1 MQVRAQ
7 VLLSVVVADK
17 LTERSWLVGACRL
30 LTVVVKLLLH
40 TTPGILIVSRLSPV
54 IALVALTV
62 VSVAPITS
70 LVVVSI
76 ICPAP
81 RITLRLVYSLISAV
95 ASLGFL
101 VGGSEVNGPTIY
113 VSFLHIMDQMLRY
126 GLILKG
132 NETKASTGIR
142 VGFSH
147 NLNFLHDT
155 VLSKISRQVI
165 LIQMVIKTSNENFFF
180 CAITLASSPLLLL
193 LGSITWRVPPLRL
206 PIPRATATTSLL
218 PVPSLLTLV
227 RNLLLRL
234 TGKETIGGL
243 ITIAKSNFNVATS
256 NRMAI
261 FL

>member
-1 MQVRAQ
+1 MQIRAQ

-40 TTPGILIVSRLSPV
+40 TTPGILIVNRLSPV

-126 GLILKG
+126 GLFLKG

-142 VGFSH
+142 VRLPH
-147 NLNFLHDT
+147 NLNFLHNT
-155 VLSKISRQVI
+155 ELSKIPRQVL
-165 LIQMVIKTSNENFFF
+165 LIQMVIETANEDFIF
-180 CAITLASSPLLLL
+180 CAIPLASRSLLL
-193 LGSITWRVPPLRL
+193 LGSITLRVSPLGL
-206 PIPRATATTSLL
+206 PISRATATTSLL
-218 PVPSLLTLV
+218 PVPSLLTLI

-243 ITIAKSNFNVATS
+243 ITIAESNLNIATS

-261 FL
+261 LL